1 MCMHARF
8 LLCKIEELMETV
20 TLELT
25 KSLSCASISF
35 FLSHAKRFSCARESL
50 FVFFANAPL
59 GAP

>member
-25 KSLSCASISF
+25 KSLSCARISF
-35 FLSHAKRFSCARESL
+35 FYLMRNVSRAHAKVFL
-50 FVFFANAPL
+50 FFLQMPL
-59 GAP
+59 

>member
-25 KSLSCASISF
+25 KSLSCTRISF
-35 FLSHAKRFSCARESL
+35 FYLMRNVSRAHAKVFL
-50 FVFFANAPL
+50 FFLQMPL
-59 GAP
+59 